1 MKIKQAQTVP
11 KPGCDGEGKWIVA
24 SRTQDLLILDGYED
38 GEYRGRYL
46 MNVETHEYGILRPD
60 GYSAEKLC
68 RMFDGQTYWYY
79 LSPKISCNNSDLELI
94 HKTLGASKQYAYDLD
109 DILDMIDRREYDYQS
124 DNRFRKEQRRQ
135 ERLRK
140 LMDTVPELPE
150 DFMDWAAVAVWKGAY
165 PIYKNDGGEYRCPSC
180 GRILKKEELM
190 EGKKNLPHNSE
201 IPCAKC
207 GRILRI
213 KRRGMRTEEWQQ
225 VMIFQETSE
234 GKMVCRQFDI
244 HTRFDTAGHRISLS
258 EASRILMGKEI
269 SIEPRSLQIYY
280 NQIGRDYDGAVWDR
294 HNPANKRWNPCY
306 LYPHGID
313 ALKGTDF
320 QPLIRLLSQMSV
332 VGVKADYDRIL
343 SARNQ
348 SEVMQVFEYL
358 LKGRFYK
365 LLGEESEKVRWEEY
379 YGELD
384 IYGKTSEE
392 VLEIRDRQ
400 KINRLRDRNGGT
412 RELEWLRW
420 SDATGQKLSERFLD
434 WIQTEEISTVY
445 MNFILD
451 RMTPEQI
458 MNYVLKQQA
467 AEYRGKTAKSILNQW
482 EDYLAMCKHLGK
494 NVTDEMTYRPRELK
508 RRHNEAVEEIRKLD
522 MIEAMKRDAEMKE
535 KRAKELREKYPGAE
549 EILAEIAPR
558 YKYENEEYK
567 IIIPKSLVDIMSE
580 GNALHHCVGS
590 TDRYFERI
598 RDQETYICFLRK
610 QSEPEIPFYTIE
622 VEPGGTIRQHR
633 GMYDEEPDIK
643 KIRGFLREW
652 QKVLKKRLHSKDWK
666 LAEESRVKREKNLEE
681 LRKANNER
689 VLKGLAEDF
698 MEAV

>member
-1 MKIKQAQTVP
+1 MKIKQAQTIP
-11 KPGCDGEGKWIVA
+11 EPGCDGEGKWIVA

-60 GYSAEKLC
+60 GYSAEKFWRLFN
-68 RMFDGQTYWYY
+68 RQWRWYY
-79 LSPKISCNNSDLELI
+79 MTPQIECTDEDLKLI
-94 HKTLGASKQYAYDLD
+94 HTTLKITQKYDITVAIDL
-109 DILDMIDRREYDYQS
+109 IDRMEYDYQS
-124 DNRFRKEQRRQ
+124 NNRFRKEQRRQ

-140 LMDTVPELPE
+140 LMDTIPELPD
-150 DFMDWAAVAVWKGAY
+150 DFMDWAAETVWKGAY
-165 PIYKNDGGEYRCPSC
+165 PIYKNAEGEYRCPSC
-180 GRILKKEELM
+180 GRTLKKEELM
-190 EGKKNLPHNSE
+190 EGKKDLPHNSV
-201 IPCAKC
+201 IPCPKC
-207 GRILRI
+207 GRNLQI
-213 KRRGMRTEEWQQ
+213 KRMGKKTEEWQQ
-225 VMIFQETSE
+225 VMIFQETTE
-234 GKMVCRQFDI
+234 GKAVYRQFDSY
-244 HTRFDTAGHRISLS
+244 TRFDASGQRIRLS

-269 SIEPRSLQIYY
+269 SIEPRSLKIYY
-280 NQIGRDYDGAVWDR
+280 NQIGRDWDGAEWDR
-294 HNPANKRWNPCY
+294 HNPANKRWRLCY
-306 LYPHGID
+306 LYPHGIE

-320 QPLIRLLSQMSV
+320 QRLIRLLSQMAAA
-332 VGVKADYDRIL
+332 GVRADYDMIL
-343 SARNQ
+343 VARNQ
-348 SEVMQVFEYL
+348 SKALQVFEYL
-358 LKGRFYK
+358 LKGHFFK
-365 LLGEESEKVRWEEY
+365 LLEEESEHVDATGY
-379 YGELD
+379 YGMLD
-384 IYGKTSEE
+384 IQGKTIEE
-392 VLEIRDRQ
+392 VLKIRDRQ

-420 SDATGQKLSERFLD
+420 SDETGRKLSEKFLN
-434 WIQTEEISTVY
+434 WIQTEEMSMVY
-445 MNFILD
+445 MNFVLD

-467 AEYRGKTAKSILNQW
+467 AGYSGKTAKSILNQW
-482 EDYLAMCKHLGK
+482 EDYLAMCKRLGK

-558 YKYENEEYK
+558 YEYENEEYK
-567 IIIPKSLVDIMSE
+567 IIVPKSLVDIMSE

-633 GMYDEEPDIK
+633 GMYDEEPDIE

-666 LAEESRVKREKNLEE
+666 LAEESKVKREKNLEE

>member
-1 MKIKQAQTVP
+1 MKIKQAQTIP
-11 KPGCDGEGKWIVA
+11 EPGCDGEGKWIVA

-46 MNVETHEYGILRPD
+46 MNVETHEYGILRQN

-68 RMFDGQTYWYY
+68 RMFDGQTRWYY
-79 LSPKISCNNSDLELI
+79 LSPKISCNDSDLELI
-94 HKTLGASKQYAYDLD
+94 RKTLGAPTQYEYDLED
-109 DILDMIDRREYDYQS
+109 TIEWIDKLEYNYQS
-124 DNRFRKEQRRQ
+124 ANRIRKEQRRQ
-135 ERLRK
+135 ERLRM
-140 LMDTVPELPE
+140 LMDTVPDLPD
-150 DFMDWAAVAVWKGAY
+150 DFMDWAAEAVWKGAY
-165 PIYKNDGGEYRCPSC
+165 PVYRNAKGEFRCPSC
-180 GRILKKEELM
+180 GRILKKEEVM
-190 EGKKNLPHNSE
+190 EGKKNLPHNST
-201 IPCAKC
+201 IPCPKC
-207 GRILRI
+207 GRILQI
-213 KRRGMRTEEWQQ
+213 KRLGKKTEEWQQ

-234 GKMVCRQFDI
+234 GKAVYRQFDI
-244 HTRFDTAGHRISLS
+244 YTRFDASGQRIRLS
-258 EASRILMGKEI
+258 ETSRILMGKEV
-269 SIEPRSLQIYY
+269 SIEPRSLKIYY
-280 NQIGRDYDGAVWDR
+280 NQIGRDWDGAVWDR
-294 HNPANKRWNPCY
+294 HNPANKRWKPCY

-320 QPLIRLLSQMSV
+320 QPLTRLLSQMSA
-332 VGVKADYDRIL
+332 VGVKADYDMIL
-343 SARNQ
+343 VARNQ
-348 SEVMQVFEYL
+348 SKALQIFEYL

-365 LLGEESEKVRWEEY
+365 ILGEESEKLSWQGY
-379 YGELD
+379 YGMLD
-384 IYGKTSEE
+384 IHGKTIEE
-392 VLEIRDRQ
+392 VLKIRDRQ

-412 RELEWLRW
+412 RELEWFQW
-420 SDATGQKLSERFLD
+420 SDETGQKLSERFLN
-434 WIQTEEISTVY
+434 WIQTEEMSRVY

-451 RMTPEQI
+451 RMTPEKI

-467 AEYRGKTAKSILNQW
+467 AGYKGKTAKSILNQW
-482 EDYLAMCKHLGK
+482 EDYLAMCKRLGK
-494 NVTDEMTYRPRELK
+494 NVSDEMTYRPRELK
-508 RRHNEAVEEIRKLD
+508 RRHNEAVEEKRKLD
-522 MIEAMKRDAEMKE
+522 MIEEMKRDAEMKE

-558 YKYENEEYK
+558 YEYENEEYK
-567 IIIPKSLVDIMSE
+567 IIVPKSLVDIMSE

-622 VEPGGTIRQHR
+622 MEPGGTIRQHR
-633 GMYDEEPDIK
+633 GMYDEEPDIE

-666 LAEESRVKREKNLEE
+666 LAEESKVKREKNLEE